1 MDLGGFRSCLDAVSP
16 QLLLFAASVLAAWTS
31 AFAAPATALSEPA
44 VPVVRPTP
52 ARITRYLE
60 TTGTVAAMQ
69 SVDLVARISGTLE
82 SIGVSDGAIVNTGT
96 TLFTIEPLPYESKL
110 HQAQAAEEQQRAL
123 NVQAD
128 AEYRRQAQ
136 LRTTNVASQ
145 AAVDNALATRD
156 STRAALQ
163 QAQEVTR
170 QAAITYTY
178 TRVTAP
184 FDGVMT
190 ARLVSVGELVG
201 SGSPTKLAT
210 LLQLDPVWI
219 NASISEADVL
229 RARAAMAAK
238 GKTVRD
244 LGTVPVEAA
253 LAGESG
259 FPHHGTLDYVAP
271 MVDPSTGT
279 LAVRG
284 RFDNAKYALLPGYFV
299 KMRISLATDTP
310 VLLLPDDAIAS
321 DQGTP
326 TVLIVGAD
334 GGVRQQAV
342 QLGGSKDGM
351 RVVDGGIAPEDRV
364 VASSTIQ
371 IEPGAH
377 VRAVEAPSRP
387 SASAMPP
394 IPTASAT
401 PTIPSTPTMPSASAT
416 PAKP

>member
-1 MDLGGFRSCLDAVSP
+1 MDRGVFRSGLDAVSP
-16 QLLLFAASVLAAWTS
+16 RPLLFAASALAVCAS
-31 AFAAPATALSEPA
+31 AFAAPATTPGDPT

-82 SIGVSDGAIVNTGT
+82 SIGVSDGARVNKGT
-96 TLFTIEPLPYESKL
+96 TLFTIEPLPYQSKL
-110 HQAQAAEEQQRAL
+110 RQAQAAEEQQGAL
-123 NVQAD
+123 SVQAS
-128 AEYRRQAQ
+128 AEYERQAQ
-136 LRTTNVASQ
+136 LRTTNAASQ
-145 AAVDNALATRD
+145 AAVDSALATRD

-163 QAQEVTR
+163 QAQEATR

-210 LLQLDPVWI
+210 ILQLDPVWI

-244 LGTVPVEAA
+244 LGTVPVEAE
-253 LAGESG
+253 LSGESG
-259 FPHHGTLDYVAP
+259 FPHHGMLDYVAP

-284 RFDNAKYALLPGYFV
+284 RFDNAGYALLPGYFA
-299 KMRISLATDTP
+299 KLRIPLATDAP

-326 TVLIVGAD
+326 TVLVVGAD

-342 QLGGSKDGM
+342 QLGGSRDGM
-351 RVVDGGIAPEDRV
+351 RVVDGGITPDDSV
-364 VASSTIQ
+364 VAYSTIQ

-377 VRAVEAPSRP
+377 VRTVEAPSRP
-387 SASAMPP
+387 SASATPTMPS
-394 IPTASAT
+394 ASA
-401 PTIPSTPTMPSASAT
+401 TPTMPSASAT

>member
-163 QAQEVTR
+163 QAQEATR
-170 QAAITYTY
+170 QAAINYTY

-201 SGSPTKLAT
+201 LGSPTKLAT
-210 LLQLDPVWI
+210 ILQFDPIWV

-229 RARAAMAAK
+229 RARAAMSAK
-238 GKTVRD
+238 GKTIRD
-244 LGTVPVEAA
+244 LGTAPMEAA

-259 FPHHGTLDYVAP
+259 FPHRGTLDYVAP

-299 KMRISLATDTP
+299 KLRIPLATDAP
-310 VLLLPDDAIAS
+310 VLLLPDDAIGS

-342 QLGGSKDGM
+342 QLGGSMDGM
-351 RVVDGGIAPEDRV
+351 RIVEGGITPEDRV
-364 VASSTIQ
+364 VASSIIQ

-377 VRAVEAPSRP
+377 VRAVENPDRP
-387 SASAMPP
+387 SASA
-394 IPTASAT
+394 TRT
-401 PTIPSTPTMPSASAT
+401 VPSASAT
-416 PAKP
+416 PVKP

>member
-1 MDLGGFRSCLDAVSP
+1 MDLGVFRSCLDAVKP
-16 QLLLFAASVLAAWTS
+16 RPLLFAASALAVASAVALAACAS
-31 AFAAPATALSEPA
+31 ALAASATATGDPT

-60 TTGTVAAMQ
+60 TIGTVAAMQ

-82 SIGVSDGAIVNTGT
+82 SIDVSDGAIVSKGA
-96 TLFTIEPLPYESKL
+96 TLFTLEPLPYESKL
-110 HQAQAAEEQQRAL
+110 RQAQAAEEQQRAL
-123 NVQAD
+123 SVQA
-128 AEYRRQAQ
+128 ATEYGRQSQ
-136 LRTTNVASQ
+136 LRTTNAASQ

-190 ARLVSVGELVG
+190 THLVSVGELVG

-299 KMRISLATDTP
+299 KLRISIATDTP

-326 TVLIVGAD
+326 TVLIVDAD

-387 SASAMPP
+387 P
-394 IPTASAT
+394 AT
-401 PTIPSTPTMPSASAT
+401 PAMPSASAP